1 MKRKYVYI
9 IAMVLCTVFAVG
21 NYYVDLSIEDVIGL
35 EQFEAKRY
43 LDTSDID
50 EALNLNKIVDNE
62 KEDNNDAKDD
72 NKAPI
77 DNDVEYKEIGNN
89 ATLVIS
95 NLQNDNKKITYTYK
109 IVISGV
115 SGAYRYKY
123 NDTQKYIIFSANGEA
138 EITINSNESI
148 TIYDLPKGSGYMI
161 EQSGG
166 DSSKYTITANSVV
179 GTKSSGV
186 LGENSR
192 VTFENKVSVKD
203 GNKNPN
209 NPYTADVY
217 TLGIIL
223 FVIATIIFLAIRH
236 IKINRFE

>member
-9 IAMVLCTVFAVG
+9 IAIVLCAVFAVSD
-21 NYYVDLSIEDVIGL
+21 YYVDLSIEDVISL
-35 EQFEAKRY
+35 EQFESKRF

-50 EALNLNKIVDNE
+50 EALRLNKTVESEKQNNNVQDDGKLPVDDE
-62 KEDNNDAKDD
+62 VD
-72 NKAPI
+72 
-77 DNDVEYKEIGNN
+77 YKEIGN
-89 ATLVIS
+89 AGTLVI
-95 NLQNDNKKITYTYK
+95 NNVQNDNKALAYTYK
-109 IVISGV
+109 IVINDV

-148 TIYDLPKGSGYMI
+148 TIYDLPKGAGYII
-161 EQSGG
+161 EQTGG
-166 DSSKYTITANSVV
+166 NSSKYTITANSVV

-186 LGENSR
+186 IGDNSR
-192 VTFENKVSVKD
+192 VTFENKVPVKD

-209 NPYTADVY
+209 NPYTADIY

-223 FVIATIIFLAIRH
+223 FVIATIIFIAIRH